1 MIFAIITNQVDQVNE
16 QSGVF
21 FIDIWFTQ
29 W

>member
-16 QSGVF
+16 QSDVF
-21 FIDIWFTQ
+21 CIDIWFTQ

>member
-16 QSGVF
+16 QSDVF
-21 FIDIWFTQ
+21 CIDTWFTQ